1 MIFKCALAIWLRS
14 LTVEISDVPCT
25 GEVVSLLP
33 RKLETI
39 NFWTFLEYIVV
50 KSFDNYTFL
59 ERTLNL
65 QCEKKF
71 YS

>member
-14 LTVEISDVPCT
+14 LTVEISDVPRT
-25 GEVVSLLP
+25 GEVVSLPP

-39 NFWTFLEYIVV
+39 WTFLEYIVV

-65 QCEKKF
+65 QC
-71 YS
+71 

>member
-1 MIFKCALAIWLRS
+1 MIFKCALAMWLGS
-14 LTVEISDVPCT
+14 LTVVISDVPST

-39 NFWTFLEYIVV
+39 WTFLEYIVV

-65 QCEKKF
+65 QC
-71 YS
+71 

>member
-1 MIFKCALAIWLRS
+1 MIFKCALAIWLGS
-14 LTVEISDVPCT
+14 LTAEISDVPCT
-25 GEVVSLLP
+25 GEVVSLSP

-39 NFWTFLEYIVV
+39 WTFVECIVM

-65 QCEKKF
+65 
-71 YS
+71 

>member
-1 MIFKCALAIWLRS
+1 MIFKCALAMWLGS

-25 GEVVSLLP
+25 GEVVRLPP

-39 NFWTFLEYIVV
+39 WTFLEYIVV

-65 QCEKKF
+65 QC
-71 YS
+71 